1 MIIAAFTMV
10 ETLQWVNTTFLP
22 QTPVLILLFVY
33 TILCIL
39 LVTTSL
45 QTIVIVNVFVL
56 FGVVI
61 LGFFLLPLPIYK

>member
-10 ETLQWVNTTFLP
+10 ETLQWINTTFLP
-22 QTPVLILLFVY
+22 QTPVIILLFIYV
-33 TILCIL
+33 ILCIL

-45 QTIVIVNVFVL
+45 QTLVILNVFVL

-61 LGFFLLPLPIYK
+61 FGFSWPLRTCR